1 MRIAQGKC
9 PLGGFDDTVHRL
21 RVVGIGHLQTVGDA
35 KDRQRHQPLRGWGKI
50 PQRALLVLERQ
61 RRRTPGA
68 VGLQVAEGDRH
79 PQRGHTLR
87 ETLGQRP
94 AIKAVETVAGQH
106 AQGTGEGG
114 LAEAAAGP
122 RGLARYQPGFA
133 EARLMAQLFQFAG
146 GGVGLRGSDRNA
158 VFGIAD
164 RIGQQAGHRQRAA
177 G

>member
-1 MRIAQGKC
+1 MPR
-9 PLGGFDDTVHRL
+9 
-21 RVVGIGHLQTVGDA
+21 
-35 KDRQRHQPLRGWGKI
+35 DRQRYQPLRGWGKI
-50 PQRALLVLERQ
+50 HSVPCWVLERQ

-94 AIKAVETVAGQH
+94 AIKLFETVAGQH

-114 LAEAAAGP
+114 LAKACRRP
-122 RGLARYQPGFA
+122 RGLARDQPGFA

-158 VFGIAD
+158 VFSA
-164 RIGQQAGHRQRAA
+164 
-177 G
+177 

>member
-1 MRIAQGKC
+1 MHC
-9 PLGGFDDTVHRL
+9 L

-35 KDRQRHQPLRGWGKI
+35 KDRQRHQPLRRGKI

-94 AIKAVETVAGQH
+94 AIKTVETVAGQH

-114 LAEAAAGP
+114 LAKAAAGP
-122 RGLARYQPGFA
+122 RASPATSQVSLKPG
-133 EARLMAQLFQFAG
+133 
-146 GGVGLRGSDRNA
+146 
-158 VFGIAD
+158 
-164 RIGQQAGHRQRAA
+164 
-177 G
+177 